1 ARWGVVGLLAAAAA
15 SKSVLAFAAGGAR
28 FGWRVAAGLWA
39 SVAAAAGVMLLESN
53 RVVPGIPIRS
63 GKIIEELIDQ
73 LPWLLGDGIGSLLE
87 RLEEQLGEN
96 PASVFDQPDC
106 CRQSQRILLYRRSA
120 AQPALI
126 DALRRRCLSM
136 AEMHGDTQGD

>member
-1 ARWGVVGLLAAAAA
+1 
-15 SKSVLAFAAGGAR
+15 
-28 FGWRVAAGLWA
+28 
-39 SVAAAAGVMLLESN
+39 
-53 RVVPGIPIRS
+53 
-63 GKIIEELIDQ
+63 
-73 LPWLLGDGIGSLLE
+73 
-87 RLEEQLGEN
+87 GEN

-136 AEMHGDTQGD
+136 AEMHGDTQGDQPATSQPSVSLRLMDDEAVSEDSTLAAIARRHASAASLHLMLLGQRFGVLLARPALAADALPFGPFAF